1 MAEVLPNVFSQ
12 MYSKFN
18 RMPKSVDPDETA
30 RYEPSHL
37 DLHFLQRYLYWSV
50 RMKKFTYF
58 SKSITPLER
67 SLFIWCTESFHK
79 ERRQVLSDQ
88 SDYSWWCT
96 HSYYFRI
103 LAGGWLIDFRK
114 YANNEDL
121 DQPANLHSL
130 ISTFDVRLH
139 NLGTWLIA
147 KILRLRHMHMVE
159 GLFSQPH
166 VHFFLTRHLFILV
179 MGQMAVVVAAVVTGV
194 VVVSSQSSPC

>member
-1 MAEVLPNVFSQ
+1 MAEVLPNVFSK
-12 MYSKFN
+12 MYTKFN

-88 SDYSWWCT
+88 SDHSW
-96 HSYYFRI
+96 
-103 LAGGWLIDFRK
+103 
-114 YANNEDL
+114 
-121 DQPANLHSL
+121 
-130 ISTFDVRLH
+130 
-139 NLGTWLIA
+139 
-147 KILRLRHMHMVE
+147 
-159 GLFSQPH
+159 
-166 VHFFLTRHLFILV
+166 
-179 MGQMAVVVAAVVTGV
+179 
-194 VVVSSQSSPC
+194 